1 MSLPYIELLHTVY
14 RKRVQLR
21 NCLKSQKT
29 KLRLHRKTKGGR
41 GLKMKQT
48 SRQSELS
55 ASYCVQTTCNHYA
68 VNAFWQRFHTVNQNN
83 SLQTGAINTRVG
95 KIWAFRCISE
105 IIKTIIYCYE
115 SLIVCQSYQANRV
128 VSTTPSYSVHF
139 ATVGLQYLF
148 QYLKANRFK
157 FDKHRIAHRSVLT
170 VDDLLTKD
178 ETLESSGLR

>member
-1 MSLPYIELLHTVY
+1 MS
-14 RKRVQLR
+14 
-21 NCLKSQKT
+21 S
-29 KLRLHRKTKGGR
+29 G
-41 GLKMKQT
+41 
-48 SRQSELS
+48 

-68 VNAFWQRFHTVNQNN
+68 VNAFWQRFHTVNQKVLIKLQIKF

-157 FDKHRIAHRSVLT
+157 FGKHRIAHRPVLT